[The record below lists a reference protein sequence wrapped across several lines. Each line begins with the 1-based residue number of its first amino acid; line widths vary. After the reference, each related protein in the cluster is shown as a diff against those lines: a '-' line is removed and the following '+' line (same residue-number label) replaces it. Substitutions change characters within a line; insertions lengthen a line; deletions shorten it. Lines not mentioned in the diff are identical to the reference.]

1 MNNLDIINLVK
12 DLLSSMPERTP
23 QELEKLKNDK
33 ENFLNDVA
41 DLVLAYSIGKKSKT
55 NIL

>member
-23 QELEKLKNDK
+23 QELEKLKNNK
-33 ENFLNDVA
+33 ENFLNDVS
-41 DLVLAYSIGKKSKT
+41 DLVLAYSIGKKPKT
-55 NIL
+55 NML